1 MCVLYNLF
9 KITYIEEVEDNE
21 ALLDKKAGHW
31 PQNVS
36 DGMFD
41 LSTECR
47 KKKQERPDTSSLI
60 AKLELFLV

>member
-1 MCVLYNLF
+1 ML
-9 KITYIEEVEDNE
+9 KITYVEDVE
-21 ALLDKKAGHW
+21 DHKALLDKKAGHW

-41 LSTECR
+41 LSTECH

-60 AKLELFLV
+60 AKLELLLS